1 MFGIDNL
8 KLTLTFNPFLF
19 ILAIILFIGFTV
31 FIYRYTVPQISR
43 TKKILLII
51 ARTLSLAL
59 LLLTIFEPT
68 LTIINKNIL
77 KPITLFFIDNSKSI
91 AVDDGF
97 DKSNKILNVI
107 DELKQTDLIRN
118 ALLKSFG
125 TKIVEL
131 SSDSLDKISFN
142 EGSTNFSNI
151 FENIT
156 NDKNNVSAAVIL
168 SDGMITDG
176 SNPIYMAEK
185 SGLPIYTVGVGD
197 TAKRKDMEI
206 KNVIYNE
213 FIYAETP
220 TTLTATIVNEGFA
233 NRTVNLSF
241 YENDLLLQQQN
252 ITLSPDGIQN
262 IQLNYNPKTSGEKK
276 LAISLSSIEGEYSKA
291 NNRKVFYINVLSNK
305 VKVLLLAGS
314 PSSDLSFIKN
324 TLLTDNNFSVNS
336 ITQIGVNKY
345 VEKNTREKL
354 LDSADVL
361 MLIGFP
367 SKETSTELLNKTAF
381 LISEKNIP
389 YFFVLSGSTD
399 FTKLNQ
405 IKKDLPFVPNN
416 IGNNFLEVQPNVS
429 SDQSKNPLLQNKSS
443 DPVAVWNNLP
453 PVSQPF
459 SDFTPKPESEIVAKV
474 KMNNIPTNKPLILS
488 RRLGNQRS
496 IAVLA
501 KDIWKWKLQTALKDQ
516 DVFDRFILN
525 SIRWLNS
532 PDDKKRVQ
540 IKTVKKLFS
549 LGEEV
554 EFTAQIYDDAFNTV
568 SDAEVK
574 VKVKNDKDK
583 FELNLNSLGNGLYE
597 GLLQASKPGNYSFAG
612 EAKLNNKLLGNDNG
626 SFNIGEIDIE
636 MMNPGMDY
644 EFLNTLANVSGGKYF
659 NPEQYRSLFNIL
671 SDLISKSSKE
681 KIDTK
686 EYSLWSNEFLMI
698 IIILLFGIE
707 WFVRKRVGML

>member
-8 KLTLTFNPFLF
+8 KFTLTFNPFLF

-43 TKKILLII
+43 KKKFLLII

-59 LLLTIFEPT
+59 LLLAIFEPT

-91 AVDDGF
+91 SIDDGS
-97 DKSNKILNVI
+97 DKSNKILKII

-118 ALLKSFG
+118 TLLNSFG
-125 TKIVEL
+125 TKVVGL
-131 SSDSLDKISFN
+131 NSDSLDKISFN

-151 FENIT
+151 FENIA

-197 TAKRKDMEI
+197 TTNRKDIAI
-206 KNVIYNE
+206 KNVLYNE

-220 TTLTATIVNEGFA
+220 TTLTTAILNEGFA

-241 YENDLLLQQQN
+241 YENDFLLEQQN
-252 ITLSPDGIQN
+252 ITLSSDGNQN
-262 IQLNYNPKTSGEKK
+262 IQLGYTPKTSGEKK
-276 LAISLSSIEGEYSKA
+276 LAISLSGIEGEYSKA
-291 NNRKVFYINVLSNK
+291 NNKKVFYINVLSNK

-324 TLLTDNNFSVNS
+324 TLLADNNLSVNS

-345 VEKNTREKL
+345 IEKNNREML

-361 MLIGFP
+361 MLMGFP
-367 SKETSTELLNKTAF
+367 SKETSTELLNKVAF

-389 YFFVLSGSTD
+389 YCFVLSSSTD
-399 FTKLNQ
+399 FAKLNLL
-405 IKKDLPFVPNN
+405 KKDLPFVPNN

-429 SDQSKNPLLQNKSS
+429 ADQSKNPLLQNKSS
-443 DPVAVWNNLP
+443 DPVAIWNNLP
-453 PVSQPF
+453 PVYQPF
-459 SDFTPKPESEIVAKV
+459 SDLTPKPESEIVAKV

-501 KDIWKWKLQTALKDQ
+501 KDIWKWKLQTALKEQ

-554 EFTAQIYDDAFNTV
+554 EFTAQIYDDAFNPV

-574 VKVKNDKDK
+574 VRVKNDNDK

-597 GLLQASKPGNYSFAG
+597 GVLQTNKPGNYSFTG
-612 EAKLNNKLLGNDNG
+612 EAKLNNRLLGNDNG
-626 SFNIGEIDIE
+626 LFNIGEIDIE
-636 MMNPGMDY
+636 MMNPRMDY

-659 NPEQYRSLFNIL
+659 NPEQYKSLFNL
-671 SDLISKSSKE
+671 LRDLNNKSSKE

-698 IIILLFGIE
+698 AIILLFGIE
-707 WFVRKRVGML
+707 WFVRKREGML